1 MKKSTREKQQKRYLQ
16 EQNLPLDYRY
26 RRWFVMGVF
35 GVAAVSLVVSAVAR
49 QVFETD
55 FLQKEGDR
63 RHVGV
68 VEMPA
73 YRGLI
78 KDRRG
83 EILAVSTPVY
93 SVWINPRAMPVDAR
107 ELAPLAKALGM
118 KLEELRELHS
128 RYSKRAFVY
137 VKRRVDPD
145 TAYAVEKLSKSDRK
159 HFNRFGL
166 QEEYRRYY
174 PSGEVFGHV
183 LGFTNIDD
191 QGQEGLE
198 LVFDEVLQGEA
209 GRKYVVRDGKRRV
222 VSDIEQISPS
232 RPGKDLELSFDA
244 RLQTLAYRS
253 LKKIRARHKAKSAS
267 AVVLD
272 VKTGEVL
279 AMVNQPGFNPNGSRN
294 NRGGRLRNRALTD
307 TFEPGSAMKPFIVA
321 AGLEEGV
328 IKVNSKIDTAPGYY
342 YIGRDI
348 VRDKKNNGVIDLE
361 TLLRKSSN
369 VGASKIAMQIDS
381 EDLFEFVSGLGFG
394 SASTLGFPGEAS
406 GQLNDYQ
413 RWAKIDQATLSF
425 GYGLSVTAL
434 QLAQAYA
441 VLANGGEY
449 KSATFFKND
458 DSVITRRVMSEK
470 TAAAVLNMLESV
482 VGEDGTAPQ
491 AAVAGFRMAGKTG
504 TVKKYSAEGYADD
517 RYRSVFAGVGP
528 VDDPK
533 FAMAVVVDEPSAGK
547 FYGGDVAAPVFAEVM
562 ASGMRLFNVVP
573 DALDGMRLASGGA
586 R

>member
-1 MKKSTREKQQKRYLQ
+1 MKKSTREKQQKRYIQ

-35 GVAAVSLVVSAVAR
+35 GIAAVSLVVSAVAR

-93 SVWINPRAMPVDAR
+93 SVWINPRVMPADAR

-118 KLEELRELHS
+118 KLDELRDLRA

-145 TAYAVEKLSKSDRK
+145 TAYAIEKLSKSDRK

-198 LVFDEVLQGEA
+198 LVFEEALQGEA

-222 VSDIEQISPS
+222 VNDIEQISPS
-232 RPGKDLELSFDA
+232 RPGQDLELSFDA

-294 NRGGRLRNRALTD
+294 NRDGRLRNRALTD
-307 TFEPGSAMKPFIVA
+307 TFEPGSTMKPFIVA

-328 IKVNSKIDTAPGYY
+328 IKANSKIDTAPGYY
-342 YIGRDI
+342 HIGRDI
-348 VRDKKNNGVIDLE
+348 VRDHKNNGVIDLE

-369 VGASKIAMQIDS
+369 VGASKIAMQIES
-381 EDLFEFVSGLGFG
+381 EDLFEFISGLGFG
-394 SASTLGFPGEAS
+394 AASSLGFPGEAS
-406 GQLNDYQ
+406 G
-413 RWAKIDQATLSF
+413 WPVT
-425 GYGLSVTAL
+425 GPPSV
-434 QLAQAYA
+434 
-441 VLANGGEY
+441 
-449 KSATFFKND
+449 
-458 DSVITRRVMSEK
+458 
-470 TAAAVLNMLESV
+470 
-482 VGEDGTAPQ
+482 P
-491 AAVAGFRMAGKTG
+491 
-504 TVKKYSAEGYADD
+504 
-517 RYRSVFAGVGP
+517 
-528 VDDPK
+528 
-533 FAMAVVVDEPSAGK
+533 
-547 FYGGDVAAPVFAEVM
+547 
-562 ASGMRLFNVVP
+562 
-573 DALDGMRLASGGA
+573 
-586 R
+586 

>member
-1 MKKSTREKQQKRYLQ
+1 MKQNTREKQQKRYMQ

-93 SVWINPRAMPVDAR
+93 SVWINPRAMPSSAS
-107 ELAPLAKALGM
+107 ELEPLAKVLGM
-118 KLEELRELHS
+118 KLDELRDLHA

-137 VKRRVDPD
+137 VKRRVNPD
-145 TAYAVEKLSKSDRK
+145 IAYAVEKLSKSDRK
-159 HFNRFGL
+159 NFNRFGL
-166 QEEYRRYY
+166 QREYRRYY
-174 PSGEVFGHV
+174 PSGEVFSHI

-198 LVFDEVLQGEA
+198 LIFNDALQGEA
-209 GRKYVVRDGKRRV
+209 GKKYVVRDGKRRV
-222 VSDIEQISPS
+222 VNDIEQISPS
-232 RPGKDLELSFDA
+232 RPGEDLELSFDA

-253 LKKIRARHKAKSAS
+253 LKKMRARHKAKSAS
-267 AVVLD
+267 AVVID

-279 AMVNQPGFNPNGSRN
+279 AMVNQPGFNPNGNRS

-307 TFEPGSAMKPFIVA
+307 SFEPGSTMKPFIVA

-328 IKVNSKIDTAPGYY
+328 VTPTSKIDTSPGYY
-342 YIGRDI
+342 HIGRNI
-348 VRDKKNNGVIDLE
+348 VRDHNNNGVIDLE

-381 EDLFEFVSGLGFG
+381 EDLYEFVSGLGFG
-394 SASTLGFPGEAS
+394 NASSLGFPGEAS
-406 GQLNDYQ
+406 GQLNNYQ

-425 GYGLSVTAL
+425 GYGLSVNAL

-441 VLANGGEY
+441 VLANGGIY

-458 DSVITRRVMSEK
+458 ESVASHRVMSK
-470 TAAAVLNMLESV
+470 QTAAHVLGMLESV
-482 VGEDGTAPQ
+482 VSETGTAPQ

-528 VDDPK
+528 LGSPR
-533 FAMAVVVDEPSAGK
+533 FAMVVVVDEPSAGK
-547 FYGGDVAAPVFAEVM
+547 FYGGDVAAPVFSEVM
-562 ASGMRLFNVVP
+562 AGGMRLFNLVP
-573 DALDGMRLASGGA
+573 EGLGGVQLASGGGQ
-586 R
+586 